1 MSEEYPASPRTC
13 NLSQEDRLRVPRA
26 MSPIWVAPTVEHVYL
41 TQDSQRTY
49 HAELFLDGKYH
60 AYAGDLLQSGI
71 ERKGLDL

>member
-13 NLSQEDRLRVPRA
+13 NLSQESWLPVPRA
-26 MSPIWVAPTVEHVYL
+26 ISPIWEASTVEHVYL
-41 TQDSQRTY
+41 TQDSQRAY

-71 ERKGLDL
+71 ERKGLAL